1 MGTDSA
7 HRRLSVPPGPIGHPG
22 TSFIYSFMTLR
33 NVFLTLSACLRS
45 TGAVIYFIQR
55 LKVDLDRSTAV
66 NQFLGA
72 RVARCSLTGLANFL
86 YR

>member
-1 MGTDSA
+1 MLHVA
-7 HRRLSVPPGPIGHPG
+7 H
-22 TSFIYSFMTLR
+22 LR
-33 NVFLTLSACLRS
+33 CTI
-45 TGAVIYFIQR
+45 AVIYVIQR

-72 RVARCSLTGLANFL
+72 RVARCTLTGLANFL